1 MGFLMKGLAA
11 LIAVIYAAIVVLIER
26 QSYGMFA
33 ANGAS
38 LTALPLVVV
47 VCCSLWALGEILDR
61 LKTLLDRQGALS
73 VPRSAPAPT
82 AAPAP
87 DPVARAPRSATAA
100 MENYPPM
107 SARPSVR
114 DR

>member
-26 QSYGMFA
+26 QSFGMFS

-47 VCCSLWALGEILDR
+47 VCCSLWAMGEILDR
-61 LKTLLDRQGALS
+61 LKTLLDRQGAIS
-73 VPRSAPAPT
+73 VTSNTSSRKT
-82 AAPAP
+82 L
-87 DPVARAPRSATAA
+87 DD
-100 MENYPPM
+100 YPPL
-107 SARPSVR
+107 SAGPSVR
-114 DR
+114 ER